1 MATGRSPQL
10 TELRQT
16 IERVADV
23 PERDEAEH
31 SDTDEEGEDPEQERR
46 VPDVG
51 AVVSNALR
59 LLFLLHRLRDG
70 SEELFVRLGLAETLQ
85 EKLGAFDLANG

>member
-10 TELRQT
+10 TKLRQT

-70 SEELFVRLGLAETLQ
+70 CEELFVRLGLAETLQ

>member
-1 MATGRSPQL
+1 VATGRSPQL
-10 TELRQT
+10 TKLRQT

-70 SEELFVRLGLAETLQ
+70 CEELFVRLGLAETLQ
-85 EKLGAFDLANG
+85 E